1 MNTAS
6 KSNSFRQAVGS
17 TVFGPMIR
25 RLLKLF
31 RGKANHGKFWTQKIN
46 VKQFYDRKDYFF
58 PICQRQKVIHFG
70 CTDYPVFK
78 PHSNLHIQL
87 STITKE
93 LHGFDIDLN
102 GIEEL
107 KKYVNQPF
115 FSSYDELKNKH
126 YDICLVPETIE
137 HVDNI
142 REFLENLRH
151 VNAEV
156 FIITGPNCFC
166 QENIKRNSFKDG
178 VFNEIVHP
186 DHNCWFSPYT
196 LKNAIEKYSHLT
208 VRQVYLLENDTMVC
222 CEAVKK
228 NDNSAF

>member
-25 RLLKLF
+25 RILKLF

-107 KKYVNQPF
+107 KRYVNQPF

-178 VFNEIVHP
+178 VFNEIRRVP
-186 DHNCWFSPYT
+186 DDRRLVQPIHT
-196 LKNAIEKYSHLT
+196 
-208 VRQVYLLENDTMVC
+208 
-222 CEAVKK
+222 KK
-228 NDNSAF
+228 RDREVFPLNSQAGLFVGERYNGVLRSRKKE

>member
-1 MNTAS
+1 MNIAAKAS
-6 KSNSFRQAVGS
+6 SLKQALVRS
-17 TVFGPMIR
+17 RFGPMIR

-31 RGKANHGKFWTQKIN
+31 RSRPEHGEFWTQKLN
-46 VKQFYDRKDYFF
+46 LKRFYDRKDYIF
-58 PICQRQKVIHFG
+58 PLCQGRKVIHFG

-93 LHGFDIDLN
+93 LHGFDIDLK

-126 YDICLVPETIE
+126 YDICIVPETIE

-151 VNAEV
+151 VDADV
-156 FIITGPNCFC
+156 FILTAPNCFC
-166 QENIKRNSFKDG
+166 KEHIKRNSFKDG

-196 LKNAIEKYSHLT
+196 LKNAIEKYSSLT
-208 VRQVYLLENDTMVC
+208 VRQVYLLGNDTMVC

-228 NDNSAF
+228 SN